1 MHDLTVEDQRR
12 EVVMSEELDD
22 VARAF
27 SGLQEA
33 TKDLKDEN
41 TKVAIHRA
49 IDSLLMAIGAIEL
62 RLNLL
67 EMRGTAQSVRSRRTS
82 VTPKGRHT
90 AA

>member
-1 MHDLTVEDQRR
+1 MHDLVVEDQRR
-12 EVVMSEELDD
+12 EVVMSAELDD

-27 SGLQEA
+27 SGLQQA
-33 TKDLKDEN
+33 TNDLKDEN
-41 TKVAIHRA
+41 ARVAIHRA

-67 EMRGTAQSVRSRRTS
+67 EMRGTAQSVRSRRTN
-82 VTPKGRHT
+82 VTPKSRHS

>member
-1 MHDLTVEDQRR
+1 MHDLFVEDQRR
-12 EVVMSEELDD
+12 EVVMSEELND

-33 TKDLKDEN
+33 TNDLKDEN
-41 TKVAIHRA
+41 AKAAIHRA

-67 EMRGTAQSVRSRRTS
+67 EMRGTAQNARNRRNSSSPKSRHS
-82 VTPKGRHT
+82 

>member
-1 MHDLTVEDQRR
+1 MHDLVVEDQRR
-12 EVVMSEELDD
+12 EVVMSAELDD

-33 TKDLKDEN
+33 TNDLKDEGAR
-41 TKVAIHRA
+41 VAIHRA

-82 VTPKGRHT
+82 VTPKSRHT